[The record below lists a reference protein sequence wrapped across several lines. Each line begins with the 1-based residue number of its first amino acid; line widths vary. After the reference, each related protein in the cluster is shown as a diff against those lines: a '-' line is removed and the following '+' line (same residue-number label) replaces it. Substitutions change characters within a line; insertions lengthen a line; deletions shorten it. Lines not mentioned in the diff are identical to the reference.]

1 MKVIDETS
9 EVIVLNHKNPLKT
22 SKYSLKFNNPELEK
36 KYQETL
42 QNEPGKS
49 YTICWS
55 INFHHI

>member
-42 QNEPGKS
+42 QNEPGN
-49 YTICWS
+49 ILG
-55 INFHHI
+55 FH